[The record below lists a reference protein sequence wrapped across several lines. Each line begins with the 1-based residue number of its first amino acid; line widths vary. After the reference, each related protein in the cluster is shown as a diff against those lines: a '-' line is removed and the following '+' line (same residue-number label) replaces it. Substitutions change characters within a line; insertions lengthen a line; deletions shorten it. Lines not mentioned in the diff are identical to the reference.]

1 MTDLLEPLKKVKK
14 IYASPMLFRHGDVRS
29 LTRSGGAGYSG
40 RENDDRSYEKTM
52 TLKMR

>member
-29 LTRSGGAGYSG
+29 LTRSGAGSAKEPVNSG
-40 RENDDRSYEKTM
+40 NGSPQK
-52 TLKMR
+52 KP